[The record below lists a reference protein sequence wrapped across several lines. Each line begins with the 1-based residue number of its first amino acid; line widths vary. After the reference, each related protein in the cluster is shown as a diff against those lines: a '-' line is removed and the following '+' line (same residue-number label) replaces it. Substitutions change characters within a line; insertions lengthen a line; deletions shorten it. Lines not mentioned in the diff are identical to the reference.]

1 LRITEYDCSNCCALI
16 GQDSSASATSRYFP
30 PGAPQSINLPTFLN
44 TLSNLLAPLSS
55 QEELLNA
62 FSAFDDDDS
71 GQIDLDELRD
81 ALLHTSPEAGESPLT
96 EREIDDVVN
105 GFTGKKAFGKR
116 GMKSGGGGRR
126 GDVFYYQ
133 EFVGGIT
140 GGTESGEKGEV
151 DAH

>member
-1 LRITEYDCSNCCALI
+1 M
-16 GQDSSASATSRYFP
+16 
-30 PGAPQSINLPTFLN
+30 
-44 TLSNLLAPLSS
+44 APLSS

-81 ALLHTSPEAGESPLT
+81 ALIHTSPEAGESPLT
-96 EREIDDVVN
+96 EREIDNVVS

-116 GMKSGGGGRR
+116 GTRSGGGGRR
-126 GDVFYYQ
+126 GDVFHYQ
-133 EFVGGIT
+133 EFVGSIT
-140 GGTESGEKGEV
+140 GGTESGSAAEGNNEV

>member
-1 LRITEYDCSNCCALI
+1 MDTRT

-30 PGAPQSINLPTFLN
+30 PGAPQTINLHTFLN
-44 TLSNLLAPLSS
+44 TLSDLLAPLSS

-96 EREIDDVVN
+96 DREIDDVLN

-116 GMKSGGGGRR
+116 APKSGGLGGGGRR
-126 GDVFYYQ
+126 GEVFRYQ
-133 EFVGGIT
+133 EFVGNIT
-140 GGTESGEKGEV
+140 GGTDTGPEGKAEV
-151 DAH
+151 GAH